1 MKVHSLATTVEIFFR
16 TELSRYPKKDAL
28 TWWEFENYP
37 KVWGHGSNDG
47 KNIPKRKTLNQNE
60 GMTDPT
66 LGGIAIKS
74 GISKIPAR
82 PSAAHVPNKGK
93 NCSASALHAKNAQ
106 IL

>member
-1 MKVHSLATTVEIFFR
+1 MYDSDFFR

-93 NCSASALHAKNAQ
+93 NCSASALHAKNA
-106 IL
+106 